1 MKELLLTLSI
11 FGLLTIAILALAARA
26 LSAAM
31 IRKIR
36 EESLTPRDLSALESA
51 ADELVQRINDAAD
64 AAISRLEAKE
74 QKVRELL
81 HAGDAVILSSSAV
94 LDTRLSERA

>member
-51 ADELVQRINDAAD
+51 ADELVQRMNDAAD

-74 QKVRELL
+74 KKVRELL
-81 HAGDAVILSSSAV
+81 RTGDAALLSSS
-94 LDTRLSERA
+94 DSSTTRFSE